1 MTPPPFDLAQVLGE
15 SIALREQAE
24 GYARAYLEGV
34 HHRPVAPDSEALA
47 SLEGFRE
54 ALPAEGVAPPAVLKQ
69 LHRLGS
75 PATTAQGGG
84 RFFGMVNGGA
94 LPITLAARLLAD
106 SWDQNGAVAA
116 VAPPIA
122 ALEAVVEGWLQQLFG
137 LPNTVAA
144 SFLSG
149 SSLALVTG
157 LAAGRWRLLQRQG
170 YDVNAKGLTG
180 APPLRVVAGAHLHA
194 AALKALALLGFG
206 RDQIEWVPVDD
217 QGRLHWEALPAL
229 DDRTLLLLQAGNVN
243 SGAFDPFHLL
253 VADARAAGA
262 WVHVDGAFG
271 LWAAAAPQLA
281 ALTAG
286 HEQAH
291 SWSVDAHKT
300 LNVPYDSGIALC
312 ADPEALF
319 AALGAE
325 GAYLPSGT
333 AGVLGLNRDGLR
345 YGPEMSRR
353 GRVVELWAALKS
365 LGSEGVA
372 QLVSQLHER
381 ARQFRD
387 ALGDAGFP
395 VLNDV
400 VFNQVLVDV
409 GPDADA
415 FAAALRESG
424 EAWAGASRWFD
435 QPVLRLS
442 VCSWVTSKD
451 DIARTVQAMVRCRK
465 AQAQDKA

>member
-1 MTPPPFDLAQVLGE
+1 
-15 SIALREQAE
+15 
-24 GYARAYLEGV
+24 
-34 HHRPVAPDSEALA
+34 
-47 SLEGFRE
+47 
-54 ALPAEGVAPPAVLKQ
+54 
-69 LHRLGS
+69 
-75 PATTAQGGG
+75 
-84 RFFGMVNGGA
+84 
-94 LPITLAARLLAD
+94 
-106 SWDQNGAVAA
+106 
-116 VAPPIA
+116 
-122 ALEAVVEGWLQQLFG
+122 
-137 LPNTVAA
+137 
-144 SFLSG
+144 
-149 SSLALVTG
+149 
-157 LAAGRWRLLQRQG
+157 
-170 YDVNAKGLTG
+170 
-180 APPLRVVAGAHLHA
+180 VVAGAHLHA

-217 QGRLHWEALPAL
+217 QGRLRPEALPTL

-243 SGAFDPFHLL
+243 SGAFDPFRPV
-253 VADARAAGA
+253 VAEARAAGA

-281 ALTAG
+281 GLTAG

-325 GAYLPSGT
+325 GAYLPQGT

-365 LGSEGVA
+365 LGTEGVA

-381 ARQFRD
+381 ARQLRD
-387 ALGDAGFP
+387 ALTEAGFP
-395 VLNDV
+395 GLNDV

-442 VCSWVTSKD
+442 VCSWVTSEE
-451 DIARTVQAMVRCRK
+451 DIARTVRAMVRCRETR
-465 AQAQDKA
+465 A

>member
-1 MTPPPFDLAQVLGE
+1 MIKAGCIGKPF
-15 SIALREQAE
+15 
-24 GYARAYLEGV
+24 
-34 HHRPVAPDSEALA
+34 
-47 SLEGFRE
+47 
-54 ALPAEGVAPPAVLKQ
+54 LP
-69 LHRLGS
+69 S
-75 PATTAQGGG
+75 
-84 RFFGMVNGGA
+84 M
-94 LPITLAARLLAD
+94 
-106 SWDQNGAVAA
+106 
-116 VAPPIA
+116 
-122 ALEAVVEGWLQQLFG
+122 
-137 LPNTVAA
+137 
-144 SFLSG
+144 
-149 SSLALVTG
+149 
-157 LAAGRWRLLQRQG
+157 
-170 YDVNAKGLTG
+170 
-180 APPLRVVAGAHLHA
+180 
-194 AALKALALLGFG
+194 
-206 RDQIEWVPVDD
+206 IE
-217 QGRLHWEALPAL
+217 R
-229 DDRTLLLLQAGNVN
+229 LLLQAGNVN
-243 SGAFDPFHLL
+243 SGAFDPDHLL
-253 VADARAAGA
+253 GADARAAGA

-395 VLNDV
+395 AQRCGV
-400 VFNQVLVDV
+400 QS
-409 GPDADA
+409 GAGRRRA
-415 FAAALRESG
+415 GRRCFAAALRESG
-424 EAWAGASRWFD
+424 EAWPGPPLVRSARAA
-435 QPVLRLS
+435 LS
-442 VCSWVTSKD
+442 V
-451 DIARTVQAMVRCRK
+451 
-465 AQAQDKA
+465 

>member
-1 MTPPPFDLAQVLGE
+1 
-15 SIALREQAE
+15 
-24 GYARAYLEGV
+24 
-34 HHRPVAPDSEALA
+34 
-47 SLEGFRE
+47 
-54 ALPAEGVAPPAVLKQ
+54 
-69 LHRLGS
+69 
-75 PATTAQGGG
+75 
-84 RFFGMVNGGA
+84 
-94 LPITLAARLLAD
+94 
-106 SWDQNGAVAA
+106 
-116 VAPPIA
+116 
-122 ALEAVVEGWLQQLFG
+122 
-137 LPNTVAA
+137 
-144 SFLSG
+144 
-149 SSLALVTG
+149 
-157 LAAGRWRLLQRQG
+157 
-170 YDVNAKGLTG
+170 
-180 APPLRVVAGAHLHA
+180 
-194 AALKALALLGFG
+194 
-206 RDQIEWVPVDD
+206 
-217 QGRLHWEALPAL
+217 
-229 DDRTLLLLQAGNVN
+229 
-243 SGAFDPFHLL
+243 

-451 DIARTVQAMVRCRK
+451 DIARTVRAMVRCRK
-465 AQAQDKA
+465 AQTQDRA